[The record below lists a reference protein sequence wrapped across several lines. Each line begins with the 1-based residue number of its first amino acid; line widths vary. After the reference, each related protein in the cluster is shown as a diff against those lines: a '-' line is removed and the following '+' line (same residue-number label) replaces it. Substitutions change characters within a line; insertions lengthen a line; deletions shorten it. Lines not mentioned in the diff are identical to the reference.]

1 MVRLYCLCVKK
12 ILSCLAIVV
21 PSAAFFVPQAA
32 VAAPPANSNNV
43 TICHRTHS
51 VTNPYVRIT
60 VDQRSVGNANSKHGG
75 GAHDYWASSLYASK
89 PNPNVYDPSKTYP
102 ANDKK
107 WGDIIAF
114 ADVSGNALTGSA
126 LNVAGLNNTGIG
138 AQIFNGTGAYAGLC
152 RTMNARDYYEVEVA
166 AGVPPTEV
174 LADMNE
180 IDSPD
185 FASTL
190 SACGGTFTGCNPTT
204 LGTTSISIAS
214 TTTSTVASATTVKGS
229 TATTV
234 AATRKLKGTLWID
247 ANRDGKKDSSEKI
260 LSNYTVTVKAGT
272 GNSSTQTYTV
282 TTDSAGS
289 YEVADIPAG
298 NWIVTPAALPS
309 ANYEKVFDSDSSTVS
324 ADWVVTASV
333 PATGVATADFATALT
348 AAAIAAGATD
358 SLGAAA
364 VTATTVAVDEA
375 ATTATA
381 SATIPETGMGSTGL
395 LVSLATLSGIIGAAL
410 LQIRRRRLE
419 A

>member
-1 MVRLYCLCVKK
+1 MKK
-12 ILSCLAIVV
+12 ILLSLAIVV
-21 PSAAFFVPQAA
+21 PAVAVVVPQVA

-89 PNPNVYDPSKTYP
+89 PNPNVFNPAKTYP

-114 ADVSGNALTGSA
+114 TDVSGNALTGSA

-138 AQIFNGTGAYAGLC
+138 AQIYAGTGSYAGLC
-152 RTMNARDYYEVEVA
+152 RTMNARDYYEVELA
-166 AGVPPTEV
+166 AGGPPADI

-180 IDSPD
+180 LDSPD

-190 SACGGTFTGCNPTT
+190 SACGGTFTGCNPTI
-204 LGTTSISIAS
+204 LGTTSITIVT
-214 TTTSTVASATTVKGS
+214 TTTSSVAPTTTVRGATT
-229 TATTV
+229 TTV

-247 ANRDGKKDSSEKI
+247 ANRDGKKDATEKV
-260 LSNYTVTVKAGT
+260 LANYTVTVKSGT

-282 TTDSAGS
+282 TTDSAGN
-289 YEVADIPAG
+289 YEVANIPAG

-309 ANYEKVFDSDSSTVS
+309 ANYEKVFDTDSNTTS

-333 PATGVATADFATALT
+333 PATGTATADFATALT
-348 AAAIAAGATD
+348 AAAVAAGATD
-358 SLGAAA
+358 TLGATA
-364 VTATTVAVDEA
+364 VTTTTVAAEES
-375 ATTATA
+375 TTTGSA
-381 SATIPETGMGSTGL
+381 SATIPETGMGSAGL
-395 LVSLATLSGIIGAAL
+395 LVTLATLSGVIGAAL
-410 LQIRRRRLE
+410 LQVRRRRLE